1 MKTRVLLIILI
12 LIFPIW
18 RIDTNGIINIHS
30 YFIDHSKNVD
40 DTRRDL
46 RLSSLR
52 GIQQRD
58 NFSTINPL
66 QKQNSV
72 LAGFKDSEFNLIE
85 SGDYFE
91 GFNLLVFQSYDL
103 QEEKHNFDIV
113 ITDMK
118 GNIVRN
124 LELGLSYPR
133 NARFINSTTI
143 IVGDLNGEIILFDIY
158 TNKTKIV
165 NVPPFHHEVEY
176 NPVNNTFFILRRY
189 DISVLGSIYRFD
201 TIDEFDASGQLIWSL
216 DTRSFISTDQWC
228 PYHDY
233 SNEVRDLTHSNTI
246 FFDVEE
252 DILYYNARNLNTF
265 YKINHKTG
273 TVIWGLGEYG
283 NFSLYN
289 LKEQEREALF
299 YHGHAV
305 EKVDDNRFI
314 LFDNDYHNQTN
325 SENKRSRIVEITI
338 NETDMSARES
348 WSWTA
353 TQDYYSEIWGDAD
366 LLPNGNRL
374 GTFGTYYRF
383 GTSLGARL
391 VEVNNNG
398 QIVWEMNFPRSY
410 EYLYGVYRMERFHLE
425 PILNS
430 PSDLVIT
437 APGSSND
444 EIFVNW
450 QTWYNFR
457 SKNKMEGNFSLFV
470 NDILLENNTFFFNSF
485 WRPQNLTFN
494 LGHLAYGDYNLTL
507 IVTDEAGHSTSDS
520 LNISVVPFTI
530 NRYGEI
536 ITEYGKPNNFIQWSG
551 TTSSPFMVNITTN
564 DSLYYSFLWDGS
576 NFSLDLN
583 LLGIGVHS
591 VTLEIINVTEVLYEE
606 QFWVTLVDSMKPLI
620 INQPTNITLAY
631 NDSMVLH
638 WEASD
643 NFPSYWR
650 IYVNGVEIETNSWNS
665 EFLNL
670 NWSVPL
676 LNEGIYNLT
685 FAVYDLLHRATSATM
700 WITIIPP
707 SIPIVANYP
716 RQPFF
721 YWDQRNILLTW
732 EVHGASSWIL
742 WKNGSEFFSG
752 TLYQHEIII
761 QIDSWKS
768 FNWLPGI
775 YNLTL
780 SVKNEY
786 EDTVT
791 HTTWIE
797 IIFIISDPYA
807 NSVVLA
813 ASMWSLNVDNALGS
827 PDGDGALI
835 FADYGNGYLTLDMGE
850 NEEILNEAGDD
861 FTIIAK
867 GGEYLVSAGNDLSR
881 PLIQLG
887 SGNGNTSFDLS
898 TGALEIARYVRV
910 EYSIGDN
917 VVLDAIIAIN
927 YNKADYDPPT
937 IIGPTDFDVW
947 INQSFIVI
955 QWEVFDRS
963 PWNYSILV
971 DGAVDQSGPWFDSI
985 IRYSYSITSIGIVE
999 ITLILFDVLGHHSD
1013 DIVTIEILDVE
1024 DIESSSKR
1032 SSYSGDLMFICLIT
1046 ISTIV
1051 FIFKK
1056 KSSKF

>member
-1 MKTRVLLIILI
+1 MKTQVLLILLI
-12 LIFPIW
+12 LIIPIC
-18 RIDTNGIINIHS
+18 RIDTNEIINIHS

-46 RLSSLR
+46 RLSSIR
-52 GIQQRD
+52 EIQQKD

-91 GFNLLVFQSYDL
+91 GFNLFIFQSYDL
-103 QEEKHNFDIV
+103 EEEKHNFDIV

-124 LELGLSYPR
+124 LDLGPSYPR

-165 NVPPFHHEVEY
+165 NVPPFHHDVEY

-189 DISVLGSIYRFD
+189 DINVLGSIYRFD

-233 SNEVRDLTHSNTI
+233 SYEVRDLTHSNTI

-252 DILYYNARNLNTF
+252 DILYYNSRNLNTF
-265 YKINHKTG
+265 YKIDHKTA

-283 NFSLYN
+283 DFSLFN
-289 LKEQEREALF
+289 LKEQECEALF

-314 LFDNDYHNQTN
+314 LFDNDYHNQSN
-325 SENKRSRIVEITI
+325 SENRRSRIVEITI
-338 NETDMSARES
+338 NETDMTARES

-383 GTSLGARL
+383 GTNIGARL
-391 VEVNNNG
+391 VEVNNDS
-398 QIVWEMNFPRSY
+398 QIVWEMNFPRSS
-410 EYLYGVYRMERFHLE
+410 EYLYGVYRMERFRLA

-430 PSDLVIT
+430 PSDLVII
-437 APGSSND
+437 APGSSSD

-457 SKNKMEGNFSLFV
+457 SKNKMEGTFALFV
-470 NDILLENNTFFFNSF
+470 NNILVDSNNFIFNSF
-485 WRPQNLTFN
+485 WRSKNLTFS
-494 LGHLAYGDYNLTL
+494 LGHLTYGDYNLTL
-507 IVTDEAGHSTSDS
+507 IVTDEAGHSSSDS

-530 NRYGEI
+530 NRYGEL
-536 ITEYGKPNNFIQWSG
+536 ITEYGKPNNIIQWSG
-551 TTSSPFMVNITTN
+551 TTSSPYIVNITT
-564 DSLYYSFLWDGS
+564 DGVLYNSFLWDGS

-591 VTLEIINVTEVLYEE
+591 VTLEINNVTDVLYEE
-606 QFWVTLVDSMKPLI
+606 QFWVTVVDSTKPLI
-620 INQPTNITLAY
+620 INQPLDMTLAY

-650 IYVNGVEIETNSWNS
+650 IYVNDVEIEANPWNS

-670 NWSVPL
+670 NWSIPL

-685 FAVYDLLHRATSATM
+685 FAVYDLLHRVTSATT

-707 SIPIVANYP
+707 SIPIIADYP
-716 RQPFF
+716 RETNF
-721 YWDQRNILLTW
+721 YWDQRNIILTW
-732 EVHGASSWIL
+732 EVHGANSWIL
-742 WKNGSEFFSG
+742 WKNKSSIFSG
-752 TLYQHEIII
+752 TLFQNHIVI

-768 FNWLPGI
+768 FNWLPGA

-780 SVKNEY
+780 SVKNENEY
-786 EDTVT
+786 IIA
-791 HTTWIE
+791 HTTWID
-797 IIFIISDPYA
+797 IIFIIGDPYA
-807 NSVVLA
+807 NSVVLSLA
-813 ASMWSLNVDNALGS
+813 SLNANNALGS
-827 PDGDGALI
+827 PDGDVAQI
-835 FADYGNGYLTLDMGE
+835 FVDYGNGYLTLDMGE
-850 NEEILNEAGDD
+850 NEEILNEAGND
-861 FTIIAK
+861 FTIVAK
-867 GGEYLVSAGNDLSR
+867 GGEYLVSAGNDPSS
-881 PLIQLG
+881 LIQLG
-887 SGNGNTSFDLS
+887 SGNGNASFDLS
-898 TGALEIARYVRV
+898 TGALEVARYVKV
-910 EYSIGDN
+910 ETSTDDN
-917 VVLDAIIAIN
+917 VVLDAIIAVN
-927 YNKADYDPPT
+927 YNKVDSEPPT
-937 IIGPTDFDVW
+937 IIGPEDFDVW
-947 INQSFIVI
+947 INQSFTVI
-955 QWEVFDRS
+955 QWDVFDVS

-971 DGAVDQSGPWFDSI
+971 DGTIDQSGPWFGSNI
-985 IRYSYSITSIGIVE
+985 LYYYSITSIGIIQ
-999 ITLILFDVLGHHSD
+999 ITLVLFDVLGHRSE
-1013 DIVTIEILDVE
+1013 DIVTIEILEVDKNE
-1024 DIESSSKR
+1024 TSSKR
-1032 SSYSGDLMFICLIT
+1032 SSFSGDLILLCLIT
-1046 ISTIV
+1046 LSTIV

-1056 KSSKF
+1056 KKGRF